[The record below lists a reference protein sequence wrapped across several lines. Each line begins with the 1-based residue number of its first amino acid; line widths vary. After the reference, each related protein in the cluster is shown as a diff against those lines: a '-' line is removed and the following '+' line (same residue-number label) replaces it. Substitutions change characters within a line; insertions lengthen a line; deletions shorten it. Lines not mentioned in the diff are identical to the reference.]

1 MHIFLFLIL
10 VGLSFS
16 LEANEKIL
24 ICEMNYGISGEN
36 DETDIEFKNLSIVDQ
51 DQVIYLDIDN
61 KWLSVESQKD
71 FKESGGKYSK
81 SDFFLT
87 DSTIFSMSY
96 LENNGTLIRKNIIE
110 LNRYTG
116 FVKHEFR
123 TNIETI
129 YRTGTCRISK
139 KKKLF

>member
-1 MHIFLFLIL
+1 MLIIILSGQRLTLLKKILKSKMYIFLFLIL

-24 ICEMNYGISGEN
+24 ICEMNFGISGEN

-71 FKESGGKYSK
+71 LRKVEVNIASPIFLNRFN
-81 SDFFLT
+81 DFFNVL
-87 DSTIFSMSY
+87 SG
-96 LENNGTLIRKNIIE
+96 E
-110 LNRYTG
+110 
-116 FVKHEFR
+116 
-123 TNIETI
+123 
-129 YRTGTCRISK
+129 
-139 KKKLF
+139 